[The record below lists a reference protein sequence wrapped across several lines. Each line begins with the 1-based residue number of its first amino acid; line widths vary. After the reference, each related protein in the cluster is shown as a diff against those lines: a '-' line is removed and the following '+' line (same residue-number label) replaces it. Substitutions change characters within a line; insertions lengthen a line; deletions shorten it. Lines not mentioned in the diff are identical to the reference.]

1 MGRIVSAK
9 IEFEFDEDVANE
21 NLDSPMTEDEL
32 IDYAIDNFIDD
43 VYSMVKYNELRGAVR
58 AEIKKGQ

>member
-21 NLDSPMTEDEL
+21 NLDSPMTEVEL
-32 IDYAIDNFIDD
+32 VEYAIDNFIDD